1 MRQSAQMDS
10 FAFPVGK
17 QDRGEERGVGGRPGD
32 SSGVCR
38 VAPNRLDREL
48 VPAGAD
54 WTVRLNLDHV
64 PIGEAEKSIICDCFW
79 IQITLNQDMSL

>member
-10 FAFPVGK
+10 FARPVGK

-38 VAPNRLDREL
+38 VAPNRLDGEL
-48 VPAGAD
+48 VSAGAD
-54 WTVRLNLDHV
+54 WTEGLNLDHV
-64 PIGEAEKSIICDCFW
+64 PIGEAEKVV
-79 IQITLNQDMSL
+79 TLTFFIASVLAWLRHD

>member
-10 FAFPVGK
+10 FALPVGK
-17 QDRGEERGVGGRPGD
+17 QDRGEERGVGGWPGD
-32 SSGVCR
+32 SSGVSR

-54 WTVRLNLDHV
+54 WTEGLNLDDV
-64 PIGEAEKSIICDCFW
+64 PIGEAEKVV
-79 IQITLNQDMSL
+79 TLTFFIASDHAWPGHD